1 MGAKEPEPAPEGTR
15 PMMISMREMETLGL
29 KTGSGLRETVE
40 FKVFTRQEVL
50 DQIAQVGFMCPFHEF
65 RADIAK
71 MPAGDDILIVA
82 DPNETYGE
90 NWLLCLTRRA
100 FESQMELIKRREQ
113 ERLDALAAQ
122 EKEASAAV
130 DANDMSKIV
139 YVDKPVMSRPWNSAT
154 VRETHED
161 VEALSVKPSR
171 PLITS
176 SATVMLISVRFCSI
190 NDSGFHCLLTPFA
203 LREGFVE
210 WRQHKDPNYEL
221 TRLEQDV
228 GLQGTPAL
236 IDGTTQT
243 SWFRSVNSALQ
254 YEPIVMEPAQR
265 RAEMDSDKIQ
275 AFLARVLPRVER
287 ALQQNETLDVFLDPF
302 AHLLEEEDASLGNK
316 NNENAMREL
325 RSFTD
330 LVYSKNKTLPSIDW
344 HPRRHGVVAVAAA
357 ANASFA
363 RRLDLLDTVDS
374 SFILIWNFVDLIH
387 PQIMLESPQD
397 VLTMRF
403 NPAAPHLVAAGLYN
417 GQVIVWDFSK
427 AEHLLSKMKTTKTS
441 SGSGGAGAGAAGGSS
456 ASSLSK
462 GGRGDDDSHKQVPP
476 VKPLYVSYIDVSH
489 RRPVAD
495 LQWLPAGVEVNSRG
509 HVVASTGADA
519 GAVNQF
525 VTIAADGQVSFWDL
539 RFKDPKYRG
548 ITRAKVD
555 KTGAAASSGTKD
567 GAAAPDVHFVPI
579 YSISLTKLDSPGE
592 LTLQTL
598 WLEKTRDE
606 TGTGGGEGAGGGV
619 PALTS
624 HFYCG
629 TEEGEFVYA
638 DWRPHAPAKGGANK
652 GDDGGR
658 GDEGVEYVQ
667 WLCRDHSRPILG
679 LCASPFFPSIFLTAS
694 ESHFHLWNV
703 AQHEGGA
710 ADAANPSVASNGPI
724 FVSPLT
730 PSAITCVAFSPSRPG
745 VIFLGK
751 ADGMLEVWD
760 FLDQSH
766 RSSLSIGVTACA
778 LTSIEFR
785 PQVIT
790 TNTSGNAANASAAS
804 GGGGAAAGRAKAADG
819 AASARGRNNPG
830 PGAPAGGGGNATGTT
845 NVKQQL
851 VAVGD
856 QIGNLHILEV
866 PRTLSRPTSGE
877 RAAMEAYFKRESERM
892 KAARAASKSSGS
904 ANDGGAPSLRQNR
917 SDEGTTPGTAAASN
931 LAALASKDA
940 EATRSGPVGA
950 DDDVFKQME
959 SDFCRDMG
967 LETARSA

>member
-1 MGAKEPEPAPEGTR
+1 MGAKEAEPAPEGTR

-65 RADIAK
+65 RAEIAK

-100 FESQMELIKRREQ
+100 FDSQMELIKRREQ
-113 ERLDALAAQ
+113 DRLDALAAQ
-122 EKEASAAV
+122 EKENTA
-130 DANDMSKIV
+130 DANDVSKIV
-139 YVDKPVMSRPWNSAT
+139 YEDKPMLSRPWTSVTA
-154 VRETHED
+154 RESHED
-161 VEALSVKPSR
+161 VEALSVVPSR
-171 PLITS
+171 PLIT
-176 SATVMLISVRFCSI
+176 MSVTKMSDELNADYKFSDRDADQC
-190 NDSGFHCLLTPFA
+190 
-203 LREGFVE
+203 FVE

-228 GLQGTPAL
+228 GLQGTPPL
-236 IDGTTQT
+236 VDSTTQT

-254 YEPIVMEPAQR
+254 YEPIVMEPTRR

-275 AFLARVLPRVER
+275 AFLARILPRVER

-325 RSFTD
+325 KSFTD
-330 LVYSKNKTLPSIDW
+330 LVYSKNKTLPAIDW
-344 HPRRHGVVAVAAA
+344 HPRRHGVIAVAAV

-417 GQVIVWDFSK
+417 GQVLVWDFSK
-427 AEHLLSKMKTTKTS
+427 AEHLLSKMKTTKNA
-441 SGSGGAGAGAAGGSS
+441 SGPAGPNA
-456 ASSLSK
+456 SK
-462 GGRGDDDSHKQVPP
+462 GDDTHKQVPP

-548 ITRAKVD
+548 MTRAKVD
-555 KTGAAASSGTKD
+555 KAGTAGAKD
-567 GAAAPDVHFVPI
+567 GTTPDVHFVPI
-579 YSISLTKLDSPGE
+579 YSISLAKLDSPGE

-598 WLEKTRDE
+598 WLEKTREE
-606 TGTGGGEGAGGGV
+606 TGVGSGEGGV
-619 PALTS
+619 LPLTS
-624 HFYCG
+624 KFYCG

-638 DWRPHAPAKGGANK
+638 DWRPHAPVKGGNK
-652 GDDGGR
+652 ADDGGR

-679 LCASPFFPSIFLTAS
+679 LCASPFFPNIFLTAS

-703 AQHEGGA
+703 SQQHEGAGDNTSA
-710 ADAANPSVASNGPI
+710 ASNGPI

-730 PSAITCVAFSPSRPG
+730 PSVITCVAFSPSRPG

-785 PQVIT
+785 PQLV
-790 TNTSGNAANASAAS
+790 TNPSGTSANATNSS
-804 GGGGAAAGRAKAADG
+804 GAGAGAGRVKPMDG
-819 AASARGRNNPG
+819 TGARGRNNPG
-830 PGAPAGGGGNATGTT
+830 QNAPNNTST
-845 NVKQQL
+845 NIKQQL

-892 KAARAASKSSGS
+892 KAARASKTGLSE
-904 ANDGGAPSLRQNR
+904 GGAPSLRQNR
-917 SDEGTTPGTAAASN
+917 GEDGVPPGIAAANNMS
-931 LAALASKDA
+931 SMPGK
-940 EATRSGPVGA
+940 EADSTRPAHTGA
-950 DDDVFKQME
+950 DDDIFKQME
-959 SDFCRDMG
+959 SEFCRDMG

>member
-1 MGAKEPEPAPEGTR
+1 M
-15 PMMISMREMETLGL
+15 
-29 KTGSGLRETVE
+29 
-40 FKVFTRQEVL
+40 
-50 DQIAQVGFMCPFHEF
+50 
-65 RADIAK
+65 
-71 MPAGDDILIVA
+71 
-82 DPNETYGE
+82 
-90 NWLLCLTRRA
+90 
-100 FESQMELIKRREQ
+100 
-113 ERLDALAAQ
+113 
-122 EKEASAAV
+122 
-130 DANDMSKIV
+130 
-139 YVDKPVMSRPWNSAT
+139 
-154 VRETHED
+154 
-161 VEALSVKPSR
+161 
-171 PLITS
+171 
-176 SATVMLISVRFCSI
+176 
-190 NDSGFHCLLTPFA
+190 
-203 LREGFVE
+203 
-210 WRQHKDPNYEL
+210 
-221 TRLEQDV
+221 EQDV
-228 GLQGTPAL
+228 GVQGTPAL
-236 IDGTTQT
+236 VDGTTQT

-254 YEPIVMEPAQR
+254 YEPIVMEPTQR
-265 RAEMDSDKIQ
+265 QAEMDSDKIQ
-275 AFLARVLPRVER
+275 AFLSRVLPRVEQ

-302 AHLLEEEDASLGNK
+302 AHLFEEEDASLGNK

-417 GQVIVWDFSK
+417 GQVLVWDFSK
-427 AEHLLSKMKTTKTS
+427 AEHLLSKMKTTKAS
-441 SGSGGAGAGAAGGSS
+441 SGSGGAAAAGPS
-456 ASSLSK
+456 ASSSSK
-462 GGRGDDDSHKQVPP
+462 SGRGDEDSHKQVPP

-539 RFKDPKYRG
+539 RFKDPRYRG
-548 ITRAKVD
+548 MTRAKVD
-555 KTGAAASSGTKD
+555 KTGTASAAKD
-567 GAAAPDVHFVPI
+567 GSAAPDVHFVPI
-579 YSISLTKLDSPGE
+579 YSISLSKLDSPGE

-598 WLEKTRDE
+598 WLEKTREENGSAGVD
-606 TGTGGGEGAGGGV
+606 GGSGGV

-638 DWRPHAPAKGGANK
+638 DWRPHAPAKGGNK
-652 GDDGGR
+652 GDDGR
-658 GDEGVEYVQ
+658 GGEEGVEYVQ
-667 WLCRDHSRPILG
+667 WLCRDHSRPVLG

-703 AQHEGGA
+703 AQHHDAGEAGA
-710 ADAANPSVASNGPI
+710 LSTASNGPI

-785 PQVIT
+785 PQLVST
-790 TNTSGNAANASAAS
+790 SNPSGNSASTAAAS
-804 GGGGAAAGRAKAADG
+804 GAGGSGTGAGRAKATDG
-819 AASARGRNNPG
+819 GAGARGRNNPG
-830 PGAPAGGGGNATGTT
+830 PGGAPVGGGGSAAGTT
-845 NVKQQL
+845 NIKQQL

-866 PRTLSRPTSGE
+866 PRTLSRPPSGE

-892 KAARAASKSSGS
+892 KAARAASKSGS
-904 ANDGGAPSLRQNR
+904 PGNDGGAPSLRQSR
-917 SDEGTTPGTAAASN
+917 GEDTGAAAASN
-931 LAALASKDA
+931 LTSLASK
-940 EATRSGPVGA
+940 ELESTRSGPVGP
-950 DDDVFKQME
+950 DDEIFKQME
-959 SDFCRDMG
+959 SDFCRDMAI
-967 LETARSA
+967 ETARSA

>member
-65 RADIAK
+65 RAEIAK
-71 MPAGDDILIVA
+71 MATGDDVLIVA

-100 FESQMELIKRREQ
+100 FDRQMEQIKRREQ
-113 ERLDALAAQ
+113 ERLEALEAQ
-122 EKEASAAV
+122 EKEANATA

-139 YVDKPVMSRPWNSAT
+139 YEDKPVLSCAWTSAT
-154 VRETHED
+154 ARETHED
-161 VEALSVKPSR
+161 VEALSVTPSR
-171 PLITS
+171 PLIT
-176 SATVMLISVRFCSI
+176 MSVTKMSDELNADYKFSDRDADQC
-190 NDSGFHCLLTPFA
+190 
-203 LREGFVE
+203 FVE

-228 GLQGTPAL
+228 GLQGTPPL
-236 IDGTTQT
+236 VDGTTQT

-254 YEPIVMEPAQR
+254 YEPIVMEPARR

-330 LVYSKNKTLPSIDW
+330 LVYSKNKTLTAIDW

-363 RRLDLLDTVDS
+363 RRLDLLDTVES

-397 VLTMRF
+397 VLAMRF
-403 NPAAPHLVAAGLYN
+403 NPTAPHLVAAGLYN
-417 GQVIVWDFSK
+417 GQVLVWDFSK
-427 AEHLLSKMKTTKTS
+427 AEHLLSKMKTAKPS
-441 SGSGGAGAGAAGGSS
+441 SGSGSGSGTAATAST
-456 ASSLSK
+456 ASSK
-462 GGRGDDDSHKQVPP
+462 GRDDDTHKQVPP

-548 ITRAKVD
+548 MTRAKVD
-555 KTGAAASSGTKD
+555 KAGTSKD
-567 GAAAPDVHFVPI
+567 GVVPDVHFVPI
-579 YSISLTKLDSPGE
+579 YSISLSKVDSPGE

-598 WLEKTRDE
+598 WLEKTRDDA
-606 TGTGGGEGAGGGV
+606 GTGGEGGA
-619 PALTS
+619 PTLTS
-624 HFYCG
+624 KFYCG

-638 DWRPHAPAKGGANK
+638 DWRPHAPAKGGNK
-652 GDDGGR
+652 GEDGAR
-658 GDEGVEYVQ
+658 GDEGAEYVQ
-667 WLCRDHSRPILG
+667 WLCRDHSRPVLG
-679 LCASPFFPSIFLTAS
+679 LCASPSFPNIFLTAS

-703 AQHEGGA
+703 SQQYDGGA
-710 ADAANPSVASNGPI
+710 VENVPVAATNGPI

-730 PSAITCVAFSPSRPG
+730 PSVVTCVAFSPSRPG

-785 PQVIT
+785 PQLVT
-790 TNTSGNAANASAAS
+790 ANNPNSNAANASAA
-804 GGGGAAAGRAKAADG
+804 GTGGAGAGRAKATDVAG
-819 AASARGRNNPG
+819 ARGRNNAG
-830 PGAPAGGGGNATGTT
+830 PGPAGGNAPGT

-892 KAARAASKSSGS
+892 KSARASKTSSSG
-904 ANDGGAPSLRQNR
+904 NDGGAPNLRQNR
-917 SDEGTTPGTAAASN
+917 GEEGAPGTAAATN
-931 LAALASKDA
+931 VTPAAGK
-940 EATRSGPVGA
+940 EADSTRSGPAGA

-959 SDFCRDMG
+959 SEFCRDMG

>member
-1 MGAKEPEPAPEGTR
+1 
-15 PMMISMREMETLGL
+15 MMISMREMETLGL

-65 RADIAK
+65 RAEIAK
-71 MPAGDDILIVA
+71 MATGDDVLIVA
-82 DPNETYGE
+82 DPTETYGE

-100 FESQMELIKRREQ
+100 YDTQMELIKRREQ
-113 ERLDALAAQ
+113 DRLEALEAQ
-122 EKEASAAV
+122 EKEANATA

-139 YVDKPVMSRPWNSAT
+139 YEDKPVLSRPWTSVTA
-154 VRETHED
+154 RETHED
-161 VEALSVKPSR
+161 VEALSVTPSR
-171 PLITS
+171 PLIT
-176 SATVMLISVRFCSI
+176 MSVTKMSDELNADYKFSDRDADQCFI
-190 NDSGFHCLLTPFA
+190 
-203 LREGFVE
+203 E

-228 GLQGTPAL
+228 GLQGTPPL
-236 IDGTTQT
+236 VDGTTQT

-254 YEPIVMEPAQR
+254 YEPIVMEPARR

-287 ALQQNETLDVFLDPF
+287 ALQQNETLDVFMDPF

-330 LVYSKNKTLPSIDW
+330 LVYSKNKTLTAIDW
-344 HPRRHGVVAVAAA
+344 HPRRHGIVAVAAA

-363 RRLDLLDTVDS
+363 RRLDLLDTVES

-387 PQIMLESPQD
+387 PQLMLESPQD
-397 VLTMRF
+397 VMAMRF
-403 NPAAPHLVAAGLYN
+403 NPTAPHLVAAGLYN
-417 GQVIVWDFSK
+417 GQVLVWDFSK
-427 AEHLLSKMKTTKTS
+427 AEHLLSKMKTAKPSAAT
-441 SGSGGAGAGAAGGSS
+441 GSTAS
-456 ASSLSK
+456 AK
-462 GGRGDDDSHKQVPP
+462 GRDEDTYKQVPP

-548 ITRAKVD
+548 MTRAKVD
-555 KTGAAASSGTKD
+555 KAGTSKD
-567 GAAAPDVHFVPI
+567 GVVPDVHFVPI
-579 YSISLTKLDSPGE
+579 YSISLSKVDSPGE

-606 TGTGGGEGAGGGV
+606 TGGEG
-619 PALTS
+619 PSLTS
-624 HFYCG
+624 KFYCG

-638 DWRPHAPAKGGANK
+638 DWRPHAPVKGGNK
-652 GDDGGR
+652 GEDGGR
-658 GDEGVEYVQ
+658 GDEGAEYVQ

-679 LCASPFFPSIFLTAS
+679 LCASPFFPNIFLTAS

-703 AQHEGGA
+703 SQQYEGGA
-710 ADAANPSVASNGPI
+710 VENAPAAASNGPI

-730 PSAITCVAFSPSRPG
+730 PSVVTCVAFSPSRPG

-785 PQVIT
+785 PQLVT
-790 TNTSGNAANASAAS
+790 TNNPNSNVNAAAS
-804 GGGGAAAGRAKAADG
+804 GTVGAGAGRAKATDV
-819 AASARGRNNPG
+819 RGRNNAG
-830 PGAPAGGGGNATGTT
+830 PTGGNAPSTT
-845 NVKQQL
+845 VKQQL

-866 PRTLSRPTSGE
+866 PRTLSRPPSGE
-877 RAAMEAYFKRESERM
+877 RAVVEAFFKRESERM
-892 KAARAASKSSGS
+892 KAARASNSG
-904 ANDGGAPSLRQNR
+904 NDGGAPSLRSR
-917 SDEGTTPGTAAASN
+917 GEEGATGTAAAMN
-931 LAALASKDA
+931 VTPAAGKETEPARA
-940 EATRSGPVGA
+940 VGA

-967 LETARSA
+967 LENARSA

>member
-1 MGAKEPEPAPEGTR
+1 MGAKEAEPAPEGTR
-15 PMMISMREMETLGL
+15 PMMISMREMETLEL

-40 FKVFTRQEVL
+40 FKVFTRKEVL

-65 RADIAK
+65 RAEIAK

-100 FESQMELIKRREQ
+100 FDSQMELIKRREQ

-122 EKEASAAV
+122 EKEANATA

-139 YVDKPVMSRPWNSAT
+139 FEDKPMLSRPWTSVTA
-154 VRETHED
+154 RETHDD
-161 VEALSVKPSR
+161 VEALSVVPSR
-171 PLITS
+171 PLIT
-176 SATVMLISVRFCSI
+176 MSVTKMSDELNADYKFSDRDADQC
-190 NDSGFHCLLTPFA
+190 
-203 LREGFVE
+203 FVE

-228 GLQGTPAL
+228 GLQGTPPL
-236 IDGTTQT
+236 VDGTTQT

-265 RAEMDSDKIQ
+265 QAEMDSDKIQ

-330 LVYSKNKTLPSIDW
+330 LVYSKNKTLPAVDW

-417 GQVIVWDFSK
+417 GQVLVWDFSK
-427 AEHLLSKMKTTKTS
+427 AEHLLSKMKTTKTP
-441 SGSGGAGAGAAGGSS
+441 SGPTAGSS
-456 ASSLSK
+456 ASSSSK
-462 GGRGDDDSHKQVPP
+462 GGDDTNKQVPP
-476 VKPLYVSYIDVSH
+476 LKPLYVSYIDVSH

-519 GAVNQF
+519 AAVNQF

-539 RFKDPKYRG
+539 RFKDPRYRG
-548 ITRAKVD
+548 MTRAKVD
-555 KTGAAASSGTKD
+555 KAGTAGAKD
-567 GAAAPDVHFVPI
+567 GTTPDVHFVPI
-579 YSISLTKLDSPGE
+579 YSISLAKLDSPGE

-598 WLEKTRDE
+598 WLEKTREE
-606 TGTGGGEGAGGGV
+606 TGTGGGDGGV
-619 PALTS
+619 LPLTS
-624 HFYCG
+624 KFYCG

-638 DWRPHAPAKGGANK
+638 DWRPHAPAKGGNK
-652 GDDGGR
+652 ADDGGR
-658 GDEGVEYVQ
+658 GGDEGVEYVQ

-703 AQHEGGA
+703 TQQHEGGA
-710 ADAANPSVASNGPI
+710 GDNPSAASNGPI

-730 PSAITCVAFSPSRPG
+730 PSVITCVAFSPSRPG

-785 PQVIT
+785 PQLV
-790 TNTSGNAANASAAS
+790 TNPSGNSANASASS
-804 GGGGAAAGRAKAADG
+804 GTGAGGAGAGRIKAMDAAG
-819 AASARGRNNPG
+819 ARGRNNPG
-830 PGAPAGGGGNATGTT
+830 QSAPSNATT
-845 NVKQQL
+845 NIKQQL

-892 KAARAASKSSGS
+892 KAARASKASHL
-904 ANDGGAPSLRQNR
+904 DGGAPSLRQNR
-917 SDEGTTPGTAAASN
+917 GEDGAPPGTAAANN
-931 LAALASKDA
+931 LTSLPGK
-940 EATRSGPVGA
+940 EADLTRSTPVGA
-950 DDDVFKQME
+950 DDDAFKQME

>member
-1 MGAKEPEPAPEGTR
+1 MAKEAEPAPEGTR

-71 MPAGDDILIVA
+71 MSAGDDILIVA

-122 EKEASAAV
+122 EKETNAAA

-139 YVDKPVMSRPWNSAT
+139 YEDKPITMSVTKMSDELNADYKFSDRDA
-154 VRETHED
+154 D
-161 VEALSVKPSR
+161 Q
-171 PLITS
+171 
-176 SATVMLISVRFCSI
+176 C
-190 NDSGFHCLLTPFA
+190 
-203 LREGFVE
+203 FVE

-236 IDGTTQT
+236 VDGTTQT

-275 AFLARVLPRVER
+275 AFLERVLPRVER

-330 LVYSKNKTLPSIDW
+330 LVYSKNKTLSAIDW

-403 NPAAPHLVAAGLYN
+403 NPATPHLVAAGLYN

-427 AEHLLSKMKTTKTS
+427 VEHLLSKMKTTKTS
-441 SGSGGAGAGAAGGSS
+441 SGSGGAGSGAAGGSS
-456 ASSLSK
+456 ATSSK
-462 GGRGDDDSHKQVPP
+462 GGDDSHKQVPP
-476 VKPLYVSYIDVSH
+476 VKPIYVSYIDVSH

-548 ITRAKVD
+548 MTRAKVD
-555 KTGAAASSGTKD
+555 KAGGAANSTKD
-567 GAAAPDVHFVPI
+567 GTAAPDVHFVPI

-606 TGTGGGEGAGGGV
+606 SGGGEGGSGGV

-638 DWRPHAPAKGGANK
+638 DWRPHAPAKGAGNK
-652 GDDGGR
+652 GEDGGR
-658 GDEGVEYVQ
+658 GGEEGVEYVQ

-679 LCASPFFPSIFLTAS
+679 LCASPFFSSIFLTAS

-703 AQHEGGA
+703 AQQHEGGA
-710 ADAANPSVASNGPI
+710 AADAINPAAASKGPI

-730 PSAITCVAFSPSRPG
+730 ASTITCVAFSPTRPG

-785 PQVIT
+785 SPVVTI
-790 TNTSGNAANASAAS
+790 NASGNAANASAAS
-804 GGGGAAAGRAKAADG
+804 GAGGGAAAGRAKPADG
-819 AASARGRNNPG
+819 AVGARGRNNPG
-830 PGAPAGGGGNATGTT
+830 PGAPAGANTAGSTH
-845 NVKQQL
+845 VKQQL

-866 PRTLSRPTSGE
+866 PRTLSRPMSGE

-892 KAARAASKSSGS
+892 KAARAASKSGGPG
-904 ANDGGAPSLRQNR
+904 NDGGAPSLRQNR
-917 SDEGTTPGTAAASN
+917 GEEGGAPGTAAAN
-931 LAALASKDA
+931 NIAALTTKEVD
-940 EATRSGPVGA
+940 ATRSGPVGP
-950 DDDVFKQME
+950 DDEVFKQME

-967 LETARSA
+967 IETARSA

>member
-1 MGAKEPEPAPEGTR
+1 
-15 PMMISMREMETLGL
+15 MMISMREMETLGL

-71 MPAGDDILIVA
+71 MSAGDDILIVA

-122 EKEASAAV
+122 EKETNAAA

-139 YVDKPVMSRPWNSAT
+139 YEDKPVLSRPWTSAT
-154 VRETHED
+154 ARETHDD
-161 VEALSVKPSR
+161 VEALSIKPSR
-171 PLITS
+171 PLIT
-176 SATVMLISVRFCSI
+176 MSVTKMSDELNADYKFSDRDADQC
-190 NDSGFHCLLTPFA
+190 
-203 LREGFVE
+203 FVE

-236 IDGTTQT
+236 VDGTTQT

-275 AFLARVLPRVER
+275 AFLERVLPRVER

-330 LVYSKNKTLPSIDW
+330 LVYSKNKTLSAIDW

-403 NPAAPHLVAAGLYN
+403 NPATPHLVAAGLYN

-427 AEHLLSKMKTTKTS
+427 VEHLLSKMKTTKTS
-441 SGSGGAGAGAAGGSS
+441 SGSGGAGSGAAGGSS
-456 ASSLSK
+456 ATSSK
-462 GGRGDDDSHKQVPP
+462 GGDDSHKQVPP
-476 VKPLYVSYIDVSH
+476 VKPIYVSYIDVSH

-548 ITRAKVD
+548 MTRAKVD
-555 KTGAAASSGTKD
+555 KAGGAANSTKD
-567 GAAAPDVHFVPI
+567 GTAAPDVHFVPI

-606 TGTGGGEGAGGGV
+606 SGGGEGGSGGV

-638 DWRPHAPAKGGANK
+638 DWRPHAPAKGAGNK
-652 GDDGGR
+652 GEDGGR
-658 GDEGVEYVQ
+658 GGEEGVEYVQ

-679 LCASPFFPSIFLTAS
+679 LCASPFFSSIFLTAS

-703 AQHEGGA
+703 AQQHEGGA
-710 ADAANPSVASNGPI
+710 AADAINPAAASKGPI

-730 PSAITCVAFSPSRPG
+730 ASTITCVAFSPTRPG

-785 PQVIT
+785 SPVVTI
-790 TNTSGNAANASAAS
+790 NASGNAANASAAS
-804 GGGGAAAGRAKAADG
+804 GAGGGAAAGRAKPADG
-819 AASARGRNNPG
+819 AVGARGRNNPG
-830 PGAPAGGGGNATGTT
+830 PGAPAGANTAGSTH
-845 NVKQQL
+845 VKQQL

-866 PRTLSRPTSGE
+866 PRTLSRPMSGE
-877 RAAMEAYFKRESERM
+877 RAAMEAYFKRE
-892 KAARAASKSSGS
+892 K
-904 ANDGGAPSLRQNR
+904 PW
-917 SDEGTTPGTAAASN
+917 
-931 LAALASKDA
+931 
-940 EATRSGPVGA
+940 
-950 DDDVFKQME
+950 
-959 SDFCRDMG
+959 
-967 LETARSA
+967 

>member
-1 MGAKEPEPAPEGTR
+1 
-15 PMMISMREMETLGL
+15 
-29 KTGSGLRETVE
+29 
-40 FKVFTRQEVL
+40 
-50 DQIAQVGFMCPFHEF
+50 
-65 RADIAK
+65 
-71 MPAGDDILIVA
+71 
-82 DPNETYGE
+82 
-90 NWLLCLTRRA
+90 
-100 FESQMELIKRREQ
+100 
-113 ERLDALAAQ
+113 
-122 EKEASAAV
+122 
-130 DANDMSKIV
+130 
-139 YVDKPVMSRPWNSAT
+139 
-154 VRETHED
+154 
-161 VEALSVKPSR
+161 
-171 PLITS
+171 
-176 SATVMLISVRFCSI
+176 
-190 NDSGFHCLLTPFA
+190 
-203 LREGFVE
+203 
-210 WRQHKDPNYEL
+210 
-221 TRLEQDV
+221 
-228 GLQGTPAL
+228 
-236 IDGTTQT
+236 
-243 SWFRSVNSALQ
+243 
-254 YEPIVMEPAQR
+254 
-265 RAEMDSDKIQ
+265 MDSDKLQ
-275 AFLARVLPRVER
+275 AFLERVLPRVER

-330 LVYSKNKTLPSIDW
+330 LVYSKNKTLPAIDW

-387 PQIMLESPQD
+387 PQVMLESPQD

-441 SGSGGAGAGAAGGSS
+441 AGSGGAGNGAAAGST
-456 ASSLSK
+456 ASTSGK

-548 ITRAKVD
+548 MTRAKAD
-555 KTGAAASSGTKD
+555 KAGGPANSTKD

-579 YSISLTKLDSPGE
+579 YSISLTKLDSPSE

-606 TGTGGGEGAGGGV
+606 SGGGEGGTGGV

-638 DWRPHAPAKGGANK
+638 DWRPHAPAKGAGNK
-652 GDDGGR
+652 GEDGGR
-658 GDEGVEYVQ
+658 GAGDEGVEYVQ

-710 ADAANPSVASNGPI
+710 TVDATNQVTASNGPI

-730 PSAITCVAFSPSRPG
+730 PSAITCAAFSPTRPG

-785 PQVIT
+785 SPIVT
-790 TNTSGNAANASAAS
+790 TNASGSAANASAAS
-804 GGGGAAAGRAKAADG
+804 GAGGGGAAGRAKPTDG
-819 AASARGRNNPG
+819 GVGARGRNNPG
-830 PGAPAGGGGNATGTT
+830 SGVPAGSNTTGST

-866 PRTLSRPTSGE
+866 PRTLSRPMSGE
-877 RAAMEAYFKRESERM
+877 RASMESYFKRESERM
-892 KAARAASKSSGS
+892 KAARAASKLSSSG
-904 ANDGGAPSLRQNR
+904 NDGGAPSLRQNR
-917 SDEGTTPGTAAASN
+917 GEEGGAPGTAAASN
-931 LAALASKDA
+931 IGALAITK
-940 EATRSGPVGA
+940 EADTTRPGPVGP
-950 DDDVFKQME
+950 DDEVFKQME
-959 SDFCRDMG
+959 CDFCRDMG
-967 LETARSA
+967 IETARSA

>member
-1 MGAKEPEPAPEGTR
+1 MGAKEAEPAPEGTR

-65 RADIAK
+65 RAEIAK

-100 FESQMELIKRREQ
+100 FDSQMELIKRREQ
-113 ERLDALAAQ
+113 DRLDALAAQ
-122 EKEASAAV
+122 EKENTA
-130 DANDMSKIV
+130 DANDVSKIV
-139 YVDKPVMSRPWNSAT
+139 YEDKPMLSRPWTSVTA
-154 VRETHED
+154 RESHED
-161 VEALSVKPSR
+161 VEALSVVPSR
-171 PLITS
+171 PLIT
-176 SATVMLISVRFCSI
+176 MSVTKMSDELNADYKFSDRDADQC
-190 NDSGFHCLLTPFA
+190 
-203 LREGFVE
+203 FVE

-228 GLQGTPAL
+228 GLQGTPPL
-236 IDGTTQT
+236 VDSTTQT

-254 YEPIVMEPAQR
+254 YEPIVMEPTRR

-275 AFLARVLPRVER
+275 AFLARILPRVER

-325 RSFTD
+325 KSFTD
-330 LVYSKNKTLPSIDW
+330 LVYSKNKTLPAIDW
-344 HPRRHGVVAVAAA
+344 HPRRHGVIAVAAV

-417 GQVIVWDFSK
+417 GQVLVWDFSK
-427 AEHLLSKMKTTKTS
+427 AEHLLSRMKTTKNA
-441 SGSGGAGAGAAGGSS
+441 SGPAGPNA
-456 ASSLSK
+456 SK
-462 GGRGDDDSHKQVPP
+462 GDDTHKQVPP

-548 ITRAKVD
+548 MTRAKVD
-555 KTGAAASSGTKD
+555 KAGTAGAKD
-567 GAAAPDVHFVPI
+567 GTTPDVHFVPI
-579 YSISLTKLDSPGE
+579 YSISLAKLDSPGE

-598 WLEKTRDE
+598 WLEKTREE
-606 TGTGGGEGAGGGV
+606 TGVGSGEGGV
-619 PALTS
+619 LPLTS
-624 HFYCG
+624 KFYCG

-638 DWRPHAPAKGGANK
+638 DWRPHAPVKGGNK
-652 GDDGGR
+652 ADDGGR

-679 LCASPFFPSIFLTAS
+679 LCASPFFPNIFLTAS

-703 AQHEGGA
+703 SQQHEGAG
-710 ADAANPSVASNGPI
+710 DNTSNGPI

-730 PSAITCVAFSPSRPG
+730 PSVITCVAFSPSRPG

-785 PQVIT
+785 PQLV
-790 TNTSGNAANASAAS
+790 TNPSGTSANATNSS
-804 GGGGAAAGRAKAADG
+804 GAGAGAGRVKPMDG
-819 AASARGRNNPG
+819 TGARGRNNPG
-830 PGAPAGGGGNATGTT
+830 QNAPNNTST
-845 NVKQQL
+845 NIKQQL

-892 KAARAASKSSGS
+892 KAARASKTGLSE
-904 ANDGGAPSLRQNR
+904 GGAPSLRQNR
-917 SDEGTTPGTAAASN
+917 GEDGVPPGIAAANNMS
-931 LAALASKDA
+931 SMPGK
-940 EATRSGPVGA
+940 EADSTRPAHTGA
-950 DDDVFKQME
+950 DDDIFKQME
-959 SDFCRDMG
+959 SEFCRDMG

>member
-1 MGAKEPEPAPEGTR
+1 MVAKEAEPAPEGTR

-65 RADIAK
+65 RAEISK

-82 DPNETYGE
+82 DPSETYGE

-113 ERLDALAAQ
+113 DRLDALAAQ
-122 EKEASAAV
+122 EKEASAAA

-139 YVDKPVMSRPWNSAT
+139 YEDKPVLSRPWTSAT
-154 VRETHED
+154 ARESHDD
-161 VEALSVKPSR
+161 VEALSIKPSR
-171 PLITS
+171 PLIT
-176 SATVMLISVRFCSI
+176 MSVTKMSDELNADYKFSDRDADQC
-190 NDSGFHCLLTPFA
+190 
-203 LREGFVE
+203 FVE

-236 IDGTTQT
+236 VDGTTQT

-254 YEPIVMEPAQR
+254 YEPIVMEPTQR

-275 AFLARVLPRVER
+275 AFLDRVLPRVER

-330 LVYSKNKTLPSIDW
+330 LVYSKNKTLPAIDW

-427 AEHLLSKMKTTKTS
+427 AEHLLSKMKTTKAS
-441 SGSGGAGAGAAGGSS
+441 SGAGSGAAGGSS
-456 ASSLSK
+456 ASTSSK

-495 LQWLPAGVEVNSRG
+495 LQWLPTGVEVNSRG

-548 ITRAKVD
+548 MTRAKVD
-555 KTGAAASSGTKD
+555 KTGTAAAKD
-567 GAAAPDVHFVPI
+567 GTAAPDVHFVPI

-592 LTLQTL
+592 LALQSL

-606 TGTGGGEGAGGGV
+606 SGGGDGGSGGV

-638 DWRPHAPAKGGANK
+638 DWRPHAPAKGTGNK
-652 GDDGGR
+652 GEDGGR

-667 WLCRDHSRPILG
+667 WLCRDHSRPVLG
-679 LCASPFFPSIFLTAS
+679 LCASPFFSSIFLTAS

-703 AQHEGGA
+703 SQQHEGGA
-710 ADAANPSVASNGPI
+710 AVDANNPVTASNGPI

-730 PSAITCVAFSPSRPG
+730 PSAITCVAFSPTRPG

-766 RSSLSIGVTACA
+766 RSSLTIGVTACA

-785 PQVIT
+785 SPVVT
-790 TNTSGNAANASAAS
+790 TNASGNAANTSAAS
-804 GGGGAAAGRAKAADG
+804 GAGGGAAGRAKPADG
-819 AASARGRNNPG
+819 AVGGRGRNNAG
-830 PGAPAGGGGNATGTT
+830 PGAPAGANTTGSTSI
-845 NVKQQL
+845 KQQL

-866 PRTLSRPTSGE
+866 PRTLSRPMSGE
-877 RAAMEAYFKRESERM
+877 RVAVEAYFKRESERM

-904 ANDGGAPSLRQNR
+904 GNDGGAPSLRQNR
-917 SDEGTTPGTAAASN
+917 GEDGGAPGTAAAN
-931 LAALASKDA
+931 NIAALTTKET
-940 EATRSGPVGA
+940 EATRSAPAGP

-959 SDFCRDMG
+959 SDFCRDMAI
-967 LETARSA
+967 ETARSA

>member
-1 MGAKEPEPAPEGTR
+1 MGAKEAEPAPEGTR

-65 RADIAK
+65 RAEIAK

-100 FESQMELIKRREQ
+100 FDSQMELIKRREQ
-113 ERLDALAAQ
+113 DRLDALAAQ
-122 EKEASAAV
+122 EKENTA
-130 DANDMSKIV
+130 DANDVSKIV
-139 YVDKPVMSRPWNSAT
+139 YEDKPMLSRPWTSVTA
-154 VRETHED
+154 RESHED
-161 VEALSVKPSR
+161 VEALSVVPSR
-171 PLITS
+171 PLIT
-176 SATVMLISVRFCSI
+176 MSVTKMSDELNADYKFSDRDADQC
-190 NDSGFHCLLTPFA
+190 
-203 LREGFVE
+203 FVE

-228 GLQGTPAL
+228 GLQGTPPL
-236 IDGTTQT
+236 VDSTTQT

-254 YEPIVMEPAQR
+254 YEPIVMEPTRR

-275 AFLARVLPRVER
+275 AFLARILPRVER

-325 RSFTD
+325 KSFTD
-330 LVYSKNKTLPSIDW
+330 LVYSKNKTLPAIDW
-344 HPRRHGVVAVAAA
+344 HPRRHGVIAVAAV

-417 GQVIVWDFSK
+417 GQVLVWDFSK
-427 AEHLLSKMKTTKTS
+427 AEHLLSKMKTTKNA
-441 SGSGGAGAGAAGGSS
+441 SGPAGPNA
-456 ASSLSK
+456 SK
-462 GGRGDDDSHKQVPP
+462 GDDTHKQVPP

-548 ITRAKVD
+548 MTRAKVD
-555 KTGAAASSGTKD
+555 KAGTAGAKD
-567 GAAAPDVHFVPI
+567 GTTPDVHFVPI
-579 YSISLTKLDSPGE
+579 YSISLAKLDSPGE

-598 WLEKTRDE
+598 WLEKTREE
-606 TGTGGGEGAGGGV
+606 TGVGSGEGGV
-619 PALTS
+619 LPLTS
-624 HFYCG
+624 KFYCG

-638 DWRPHAPAKGGANK
+638 DWRPHAPVKGGNK
-652 GDDGGR
+652 ADDGGR

-679 LCASPFFPSIFLTAS
+679 LCASPFFPNIFLTAS

-703 AQHEGGA
+703 SQQHEGAGDNTSA
-710 ADAANPSVASNGPI
+710 ASNGPI

-730 PSAITCVAFSPSRPG
+730 PSVITCVAFSPSRPG

-785 PQVIT
+785 PQLV
-790 TNTSGNAANASAAS
+790 TNPSGTSANATNSS
-804 GGGGAAAGRAKAADG
+804 GAGAGAGRVKPTDG
-819 AASARGRNNPG
+819 TGARGRNNPG
-830 PGAPAGGGGNATGTT
+830 QNAPNNTST
-845 NVKQQL
+845 NIKQQL

-892 KAARAASKSSGS
+892 KAARASKTGLSE
-904 ANDGGAPSLRQNR
+904 GGAPSLRQNR
-917 SDEGTTPGTAAASN
+917 GEDGVPPGIAAANNMS
-931 LAALASKDA
+931 SMPGK
-940 EATRSGPVGA
+940 EADSTRPAHTGA
-950 DDDVFKQME
+950 DDDIFKQME
-959 SDFCRDMG
+959 SEFCRDMG

>member
-15 PMMISMREMETLGL
+15 PMLISMREMETLGL

-40 FKVFTRQEVL
+40 FKVLTRQEVL
-50 DQIAQVGFMCPFHEF
+50 DQIAQVGFMSPFHEF
-65 RADIAK
+65 RAEIAK
-71 MPAGDDILIVA
+71 VAAGDDILIVA

-100 FESQMELIKRREQ
+100 FDAQMELIKRREQ
-113 ERLDALAAQ
+113 DRLDALAAQ
-122 EKEASAAV
+122 EKEADAAA

-139 YVDKPVMSRPWNSAT
+139 YEDKPMLSRPWTSAT
-154 VRETHED
+154 ARESHDD
-161 VEALSVKPSR
+161 VEALSVKLSR
-171 PLITS
+171 PLVTRIT
-176 SATVMLISVRFCSI
+176 MSVTKMSDELNADYKFSDRDADQC
-190 NDSGFHCLLTPFA
+190 
-203 LREGFVE
+203 FVE

-221 TRLEQDV
+221 TRMEQDV
-228 GLQGTPAL
+228 GLQGTPPL
-236 IDGTTQT
+236 VDGTTQT

-254 YEPIVMEPAQR
+254 YEPIVMEPAER
-265 RAEMDSDKIQ
+265 RTEMDSDKVQ

-330 LVYSKNKTLPSIDW
+330 LVYSKNKTLPAIDW
-344 HPRRHGVVAVAAA
+344 HPRRHGVIAVAAA

-397 VLTMRF
+397 VLSMRF

-417 GQVIVWDFSK
+417 GQVLVWDFSK
-427 AEHLLSKMKTTKTS
+427 AEHLLSKMKTTKTT
-441 SGSGGAGAGAAGGSS
+441 SGSGGAGAGTAAGSS
-456 ASSLSK
+456 AAASSSSK
-462 GGRGDDDSHKQVPP
+462 GGRGEDDAHKQVPP

-548 ITRAKVD
+548 MTRAKVD
-555 KTGAAASSGTKD
+555 KTGTAAASSKD

-579 YSISLTKLDSPGE
+579 YSISLAKIDSPGE
-592 LTLQTL
+592 LSLQTL
-598 WLEKTRDE
+598 WLEKTRE
-606 TGTGGGEGAGGGV
+606 ESGAGGGEGGSGGV
-619 PALTS
+619 LPLTS
-624 HFYCG
+624 KFYCG

-638 DWRPHAPAKGGANK
+638 DWRPHAPAKGGGNK
-652 GDDGGR
+652 GDDGGAR
-658 GDEGVEYVQ
+658 GGDEGVEYVQ

-703 AQHEGGA
+703 SQQFEAG
-710 ADAANPSVASNGPI
+710 DNANPSAASNGPI

-745 VIFLGK
+745 VVFLGK

-785 PQVIT
+785 PQLVT
-790 TNTSGNAANASAAS
+790 SNNPSGNNAASASAAS
-804 GGGGAAAGRAKAADG
+804 GAAAGGGGAGAGRAKVADAG
-819 AASARGRNNPG
+819 AGARSRVG
-830 PGAPAGGGGNATGTT
+830 PGAPAGGGGIGTGPT
-845 NVKQQL
+845 NIKQQL

-892 KAARAASKSSGS
+892 KAARAASKTSSSGIE
-904 ANDGGAPSLRQNR
+904 GGAPSLRQGRGEDGVVPAN
-917 SDEGTTPGTAAASN
+917 N
-931 LAALASKDA
+931 LSSLGSK
-940 EATRSGPVGA
+940 EADSTRAGPVGA
-950 DDDVFKQME
+950 DDEGFKQME
-959 SDFCRDMG
+959 TDFCRDMG

>member
-1 MGAKEPEPAPEGTR
+1 MGAKEAEPAPEGTR

-65 RADIAK
+65 RAEIAK

-100 FESQMELIKRREQ
+100 FDSQMELIKRREQ
-113 ERLDALAAQ
+113 DRLDALAAP
-122 EKEASAAV
+122 EKENAA
-130 DANDMSKIV
+130 DANDVSKIV
-139 YVDKPVMSRPWNSAT
+139 YEDKPMLSRPWTSVTA
-154 VRETHED
+154 RESHED
-161 VEALSVKPSR
+161 VEALSVVPSR
-171 PLITS
+171 PLIT
-176 SATVMLISVRFCSI
+176 MSVTKMSDELNADYKFSDRDADQC
-190 NDSGFHCLLTPFA
+190 
-203 LREGFVE
+203 FVE

-228 GLQGTPAL
+228 GLQGTPPL
-236 IDGTTQT
+236 VDSTTQT

-254 YEPIVMEPAQR
+254 YEPIVMEPTRR

-275 AFLARVLPRVER
+275 AFLARILPRVER

-325 RSFTD
+325 KSFTD
-330 LVYSKNKTLPSIDW
+330 LVYSKNKTLPAIDW
-344 HPRRHGVVAVAAA
+344 HPRRHGVIAVAAV

-417 GQVIVWDFSK
+417 GQVLVWDFSK
-427 AEHLLSKMKTTKTS
+427 AEHLLSRMKTTKNA
-441 SGSGGAGAGAAGGSS
+441 SGPAGPNA
-456 ASSLSK
+456 SK
-462 GGRGDDDSHKQVPP
+462 GDDTHKQVPP

-548 ITRAKVD
+548 MTRAKVD
-555 KTGAAASSGTKD
+555 KAGTAGAKD
-567 GAAAPDVHFVPI
+567 GTTPDVHFVPI
-579 YSISLTKLDSPGE
+579 YSISLAKLDSPGE

-598 WLEKTRDE
+598 WLEKTREE
-606 TGTGGGEGAGGGV
+606 TGVGSGEGGV
-619 PALTS
+619 LPLTS
-624 HFYCG
+624 KFYCG

-638 DWRPHAPAKGGANK
+638 DWRPHAPVKGGNK
-652 GDDGGR
+652 ADDGGR

-679 LCASPFFPSIFLTAS
+679 LCASPFFPNIFLTAS

-703 AQHEGGA
+703 SQQHEGAGDNTSA
-710 ADAANPSVASNGPI
+710 ASNGPI

-730 PSAITCVAFSPSRPG
+730 PSVITCVAFSPSRPG

-785 PQVIT
+785 PQLV
-790 TNTSGNAANASAAS
+790 TNPSGTSANATNSS
-804 GGGGAAAGRAKAADG
+804 GAGAGAGRVKPTDG
-819 AASARGRNNPG
+819 TGARGRNNPG
-830 PGAPAGGGGNATGTT
+830 QNAPNNTST
-845 NVKQQL
+845 NIKQQL

-892 KAARAASKSSGS
+892 KAARASKTGLSE
-904 ANDGGAPSLRQNR
+904 GGAPSLRQNR
-917 SDEGTTPGTAAASN
+917 GEDGVPPGIAAANNMS
-931 LAALASKDA
+931 SMPGK
-940 EATRSGPVGA
+940 EADSTRPAHTGA
-950 DDDVFKQME
+950 DDDIFKQME
-959 SDFCRDMG
+959 SEFCRDMG

>member
-1 MGAKEPEPAPEGTR
+1 MGAKEAEPAPEGTR

-65 RADIAK
+65 RAEIAK

-100 FESQMELIKRREQ
+100 FDSQMELIKRREQ
-113 ERLDALAAQ
+113 DRLDALAAQ
-122 EKEASAAV
+122 EKENTA
-130 DANDMSKIV
+130 DANDVSKIV
-139 YVDKPVMSRPWNSAT
+139 YEDKPMLSRPWTSVTA
-154 VRETHED
+154 RESHED
-161 VEALSVKPSR
+161 VEALSVVPSR
-171 PLITS
+171 PLIT
-176 SATVMLISVRFCSI
+176 MSVTKMSDELNADYKFSDRDADQC
-190 NDSGFHCLLTPFA
+190 
-203 LREGFVE
+203 FVE

-228 GLQGTPAL
+228 GLQGTPPL
-236 IDGTTQT
+236 VDSTTQT

-254 YEPIVMEPAQR
+254 YEPIVMEPTRR

-275 AFLARVLPRVER
+275 AFLARILPRVER

-325 RSFTD
+325 KSFTD
-330 LVYSKNKTLPSIDW
+330 LVYSKNKTLPAIDW
-344 HPRRHGVVAVAAA
+344 HPRRHGVIAVAAV

-417 GQVIVWDFSK
+417 GQVLVWDFSK
-427 AEHLLSKMKTTKTS
+427 AEHLLSKMKTTKNA
-441 SGSGGAGAGAAGGSS
+441 SGPAGPNA
-456 ASSLSK
+456 SK
-462 GGRGDDDSHKQVPP
+462 GDDTHKQVPP

-548 ITRAKVD
+548 MTRAKVD
-555 KTGAAASSGTKD
+555 KAGTAGAKD
-567 GAAAPDVHFVPI
+567 GTTPDVHFVPI
-579 YSISLTKLDSPGE
+579 YSISLAKLDSPGE

-598 WLEKTRDE
+598 WLEKTREE
-606 TGTGGGEGAGGGV
+606 TGVGSGEGGV
-619 PALTS
+619 LPLTS
-624 HFYCG
+624 KFYCG

-638 DWRPHAPAKGGANK
+638 DWRPHAPVKGGNK
-652 GDDGGR
+652 ADDGGR

-679 LCASPFFPSIFLTAS
+679 LCASPFFPNIFLTAS

-703 AQHEGGA
+703 SQQHEGAG
-710 ADAANPSVASNGPI
+710 DNTSNGPI

-730 PSAITCVAFSPSRPG
+730 PSVITCVAFSPSRPG

-785 PQVIT
+785 PQLV
-790 TNTSGNAANASAAS
+790 TNPSGTSANATNSS
-804 GGGGAAAGRAKAADG
+804 GAGAGAGRVKPTDG
-819 AASARGRNNPG
+819 TGARGRNNPG
-830 PGAPAGGGGNATGTT
+830 QNAPNNTST
-845 NVKQQL
+845 NIKQQL

-892 KAARAASKSSGS
+892 KAARASKTGLSE
-904 ANDGGAPSLRQNR
+904 GGAPSLRQNR
-917 SDEGTTPGTAAASN
+917 GEDGVPPGIAAANNMS
-931 LAALASKDA
+931 SMPGK
-940 EATRSGPVGA
+940 EADSTRPAHTGA
-950 DDDVFKQME
+950 DDDIFKQME
-959 SDFCRDMG
+959 SEFCRDMG

>member
-1 MGAKEPEPAPEGTR
+1 MATKQPEPAPEGTR
-15 PMMISMREMETLGL
+15 PLLISMREMETLAL

-40 FKVFTRQEVL
+40 FKVFTRAEVL
-50 DQIAQVGFMCPFHEF
+50 AQIAQVGFMCPFHEF
-65 RADIAK
+65 RAEIAK
-71 MPAGDDILIVA
+71 MPAGDDVLIVA
-82 DPNETYGE
+82 DPTETYGE

-100 FESQMELIKRREQ
+100 FDSQMEKLQQREQ
-113 ERLDALAAQ
+113 ARQDELAAQ
-122 EKEASAAV
+122 EKATSAAA
-130 DANDMSKIV
+130 DADDVSKIV
-139 YVDKPVMSRPWNSAT
+139 YEDRPVLSRPWSSAT
-154 VRETHED
+154 ARETHDD
-161 VEALSVKPSR
+161 VEALTAKPTR
-171 PLITS
+171 PLMS
-176 SATVMLISVRFCSI
+176 DELNADYKFSDRDADQC
-190 NDSGFHCLLTPFA
+190 
-203 LREGFVE
+203 FVE

-236 IDGTTQT
+236 VDGTTQT

-254 YEPIVMEPAQR
+254 YEPIVMAAAQR
-265 RAEMDSDKIQ
+265 RAEMDSEALQ
-275 AFLARVLPRVER
+275 TFLARVLPRVER

-330 LVYSKNKTLPSIDW
+330 LVYSKNKTLPVVDW

-387 PQIMLESPQD
+387 PQIMLEAPQD
-397 VLTMRF
+397 VLAMRF

-417 GQVIVWDFSK
+417 GQVLVWDFSK

-441 SGSGGAGAGAAGGSS
+441 SGGATTGAATGSGGVSISGKS
-456 ASSLSK
+456 
-462 GGRGDDDSHKQVPP
+462 GRGDEDSHKQVPP

-509 HVVASTGADA
+509 HIVASTGADA
-519 GAVNQF
+519 SAVNQF
-525 VTIAADGQVSFWDL
+525 VTIAADGQVAFWDL

-548 ITRAKVD
+548 VTRAKVD
-555 KTGAAASSGTKD
+555 KGGAKD
-567 GAAAPDVHFVPI
+567 GSGAAAPDVHFVPI
-579 YSISLTKLDSPGE
+579 YSISLGKVDSPGE

-598 WLEKTRDE
+598 CLEKPRE
-606 TGTGGGEGAGGGV
+606 EAGGGGEGGGAGAS
-619 PALTS
+619 ALTS
-624 HFYCG
+624 RFYCG

-638 DWRPHAPAKGGANK
+638 DWRPHATSKGSGRGEDPAA
-652 GDDGGR
+652 GGR
-658 GDEGVEYVQ
+658 GGEEGVEYVQ
-667 WLCRDHSRPILG
+667 WLHRDHSRPILG
-679 LCASPFFPSIFLTAS
+679 LCPSPFFPSIFLTAS

-703 AQHEGGA
+703 AHQHEAGRGS
-710 ADAANPSVASNGPI
+710 DAAGAPGGASNGPI

-730 PSAITCVAFSPSRPG
+730 SSAITCVAFSPSRPA

-785 PQVIT
+785 PQLVSAV
-790 TNTSGNAANASAAS
+790 NASGNAANASAPS
-804 GGGGAAAGRAKAADG
+804 GGGNAAGRAKAAADG
-819 AASARGRNNPG
+819 AKGRASAGGSGG
-830 PGAPAGGGGNATGTT
+830 PVGGGGNAPAAT
-845 NVKQQL
+845 NIKQQL
-851 VAVGD
+851 VAIGD

-866 PRTLSRPTSGE
+866 PRTLSRPTGGE
-877 RAAMEAYFKRESERM
+877 RATMEAYFKRESERM
-892 KAARAASKSSGS
+892 KAARAAS
-904 ANDGGAPSLRQNR
+904 AGGGEGAAPSLRQSR
-917 SDEGTTPGTAAASN
+917 GEDAGSPGTIAAAGH
-931 LAALASKDA
+931 AASSGKEA
-940 EATRSGPVGA
+940 ETARLGTAGV
-950 DDDVFKQME
+950 DDEAFKLLE

-967 LETARSA
+967 IDNARCA

>member
-1 MGAKEPEPAPEGTR
+1 MSVTKMSDELNADYKFSDRDA
-15 PMMISMREMETLGL
+15 
-29 KTGSGLRETVE
+29 
-40 FKVFTRQEVL
+40 
-50 DQIAQVGFMCPFHEF
+50 DQC
-65 RADIAK
+65 
-71 MPAGDDILIVA
+71 
-82 DPNETYGE
+82 
-90 NWLLCLTRRA
+90 
-100 FESQMELIKRREQ
+100 
-113 ERLDALAAQ
+113 
-122 EKEASAAV
+122 
-130 DANDMSKIV
+130 
-139 YVDKPVMSRPWNSAT
+139 
-154 VRETHED
+154 
-161 VEALSVKPSR
+161 
-171 PLITS
+171 
-176 SATVMLISVRFCSI
+176 
-190 NDSGFHCLLTPFA
+190 
-203 LREGFVE
+203 FVE

-228 GLQGTPAL
+228 GLQGTPPL
-236 IDGTTQT
+236 VDGTTQT

-254 YEPIVMEPAQR
+254 YEPIVMEPARR

-330 LVYSKNKTLPSIDW
+330 LVYSKNKTLTAIDW

-363 RRLDLLDTVDS
+363 RRLDLLDTVES

-397 VLTMRF
+397 VLAMRF
-403 NPAAPHLVAAGLYN
+403 NPTAPHLVAAGLYN
-417 GQVIVWDFSK
+417 GQVLVWDFSK
-427 AEHLLSKMKTTKTS
+427 AEHLLSKMKTAKPS
-441 SGSGGAGAGAAGGSS
+441 SGSGSGSGTAATAST
-456 ASSLSK
+456 ASSK
-462 GGRGDDDSHKQVPP
+462 GRDDDTHKQVPP

-548 ITRAKVD
+548 MTRAKVD
-555 KTGAAASSGTKD
+555 KAGTSKD
-567 GAAAPDVHFVPI
+567 GVVPDVHFVPI
-579 YSISLTKLDSPGE
+579 YSISLSKVDSPGE

-598 WLEKTRDE
+598 WLEKTRDDA
-606 TGTGGGEGAGGGV
+606 GTGGEGGA
-619 PALTS
+619 PTLTS
-624 HFYCG
+624 KFYCG

-638 DWRPHAPAKGGANK
+638 DWRPHAPAKGGNK
-652 GDDGGR
+652 GEDGAR
-658 GDEGVEYVQ
+658 GDEGAEYVQ
-667 WLCRDHSRPILG
+667 WLCRDHSRPVLG
-679 LCASPFFPSIFLTAS
+679 LCASPSFPNIFLTAS

-703 AQHEGGA
+703 SQQYDGGA
-710 ADAANPSVASNGPI
+710 VENVPVAATNGPI

-730 PSAITCVAFSPSRPG
+730 PSVVTCVAFSPSRPG

-785 PQVIT
+785 PQLVT
-790 TNTSGNAANASAAS
+790 ANNPNSNAANASAA
-804 GGGGAAAGRAKAADG
+804 GTGGAGAGRAKATDVAG
-819 AASARGRNNPG
+819 ARGRNNAG
-830 PGAPAGGGGNATGTT
+830 PGPAGGNAPGT

-892 KAARAASKSSGS
+892 KSARASKTSSSG
-904 ANDGGAPSLRQNR
+904 NDGGAPNLRQNR
-917 SDEGTTPGTAAASN
+917 GEEGAPGTAAATN
-931 LAALASKDA
+931 VTPAAGK
-940 EATRSGPVGA
+940 EADSTRSGPAGA

-959 SDFCRDMG
+959 SEFCRDMG

>member
-1 MGAKEPEPAPEGTR
+1 MGAKEAEPAPEGTR

-65 RADIAK
+65 RAEIAK

-100 FESQMELIKRREQ
+100 FDSQMELIKRREQ
-113 ERLDALAAQ
+113 DRLDALAAQ
-122 EKEASAAV
+122 EKENTA
-130 DANDMSKIV
+130 DANDVSKIV
-139 YVDKPVMSRPWNSAT
+139 YEDKPMLSRPWTSVTA
-154 VRETHED
+154 RESHED
-161 VEALSVKPSR
+161 VEALSVVPSR
-171 PLITS
+171 PLIT
-176 SATVMLISVRFCSI
+176 MSVTKMSDELNADYKFSDRDADQC
-190 NDSGFHCLLTPFA
+190 
-203 LREGFVE
+203 FVE

-228 GLQGTPAL
+228 GLQGTPPL
-236 IDGTTQT
+236 VDSTTQT

-254 YEPIVMEPAQR
+254 YEPIVMEPTR
-265 RAEMDSDKIQ
+265 CRAEMDSDKIQ
-275 AFLARVLPRVER
+275 AFLARILPRVER

-325 RSFTD
+325 KSFTD
-330 LVYSKNKTLPSIDW
+330 LVYSKNKTLPAIDW
-344 HPRRHGVVAVAAA
+344 HPRRHGVIAVAAV

-417 GQVIVWDFSK
+417 GQVLVWDFSK
-427 AEHLLSKMKTTKTS
+427 AEHLLSKMKTTKNA
-441 SGSGGAGAGAAGGSS
+441 SGPAGPNA
-456 ASSLSK
+456 SK
-462 GGRGDDDSHKQVPP
+462 GDDTHKQVPP

-548 ITRAKVD
+548 MTRAKVD
-555 KTGAAASSGTKD
+555 KAGTAGAKD
-567 GAAAPDVHFVPI
+567 GTTPDVHFVPI
-579 YSISLTKLDSPGE
+579 YSISLAKLDSPGE

-598 WLEKTRDE
+598 WLEKTREE
-606 TGTGGGEGAGGGV
+606 TGVGSGEGGV
-619 PALTS
+619 LPLTS
-624 HFYCG
+624 KFYCG

-638 DWRPHAPAKGGANK
+638 DWRPHAPVKGGNK
-652 GDDGGR
+652 ADDGGR

-679 LCASPFFPSIFLTAS
+679 LCASPFFPNIFLTAS

-703 AQHEGGA
+703 SQQHEGAGDNTSA
-710 ADAANPSVASNGPI
+710 ASNGPI

-730 PSAITCVAFSPSRPG
+730 PSVITCVAFSPSRPG

-785 PQVIT
+785 PQLV
-790 TNTSGNAANASAAS
+790 TNPSGTSANATNSS
-804 GGGGAAAGRAKAADG
+804 GAGAGAGRVKPTDG
-819 AASARGRNNPG
+819 TGARGRNNPG
-830 PGAPAGGGGNATGTT
+830 QNAPNNTST
-845 NVKQQL
+845 NIKQQL

-892 KAARAASKSSGS
+892 KAARASKTGLSE
-904 ANDGGAPSLRQNR
+904 GGAPSLRQNR
-917 SDEGTTPGTAAASN
+917 GEDGVPPGTAAANNMS
-931 LAALASKDA
+931 SMPGK
-940 EATRSGPVGA
+940 EADSTRPAHTGA
-950 DDDVFKQME
+950 DDDIFKQME
-959 SDFCRDMG
+959 SEFCRDMG

>member
-1 MGAKEPEPAPEGTR
+1 
-15 PMMISMREMETLGL
+15 
-29 KTGSGLRETVE
+29 
-40 FKVFTRQEVL
+40 
-50 DQIAQVGFMCPFHEF
+50 
-65 RADIAK
+65 
-71 MPAGDDILIVA
+71 
-82 DPNETYGE
+82 
-90 NWLLCLTRRA
+90 
-100 FESQMELIKRREQ
+100 
-113 ERLDALAAQ
+113 
-122 EKEASAAV
+122 
-130 DANDMSKIV
+130 
-139 YVDKPVMSRPWNSAT
+139 MSRPWTSAT
-154 VRETHED
+154 ARETHED
-161 VEALSVKPSR
+161 VEALTVKPSR
-171 PLITS
+171 PLIT
-176 SATVMLISVRFCSI
+176 ISVTKMSDELNADYKFSDRDADQC
-190 NDSGFHCLLTPFA
+190 
-203 LREGFVE
+203 FVE

-228 GLQGTPAL
+228 GLQGTPPLVDNA
-236 IDGTTQT
+236 TQT

-265 RAEMDSDKIQ
+265 RAEMDSDKLQ
-275 AFLARVLPRVER
+275 AFLARVLPHVER

-316 NNENAMREL
+316 NNENTMREL

-330 LVYSKNKTLPSIDW
+330 LVYSKNKTLPAIDW
-344 HPRRHGVVAVAAA
+344 HPKRHGVVAVAAA

-387 PQIMLESPQD
+387 PQLMLESPQD
-397 VLTMRF
+397 VLSMRF

-427 AEHLLSKMKTTKTS
+427 AEHLLSKVKTTKTS
-441 SGSGGAGAGAAGGSS
+441 STSGGTGTTASSNTSS
-456 ASSLSK
+456 ASK
-462 GGRGDDDSHKQVPP
+462 GGRGDNDSHKQMPP

-509 HVVASTGADA
+509 HVMASTGADA
-519 GAVNQF
+519 GVVNQF
-525 VTIAADGQVSFWDL
+525 VTIAADGQISFWDL

-555 KTGAAASSGTKD
+555 KAGAGAKD
-567 GAAAPDVHFVPI
+567 GSGSAAPDVHFVPI

-592 LTLQTL
+592 LALQTL
-598 WLEKTRDE
+598 WLEKTREDP
-606 TGTGGGEGAGGGV
+606 GAGGSEGGSGGA

-624 HFYCG
+624 RFYCG

-638 DWRPHAPAKGGANK
+638 DWRPHAPAKGGGSK
-652 GDDGGR
+652 GEDGGR
-658 GDEGVEYVQ
+658 GEEGV
-667 WLCRDHSRPILG
+667 D
-679 LCASPFFPSIFLTAS
+679 

-703 AQHEGGA
+703 QQYETGRADEAGNPGGTL
-710 ADAANPSVASNGPI
+710 NGPI

-730 PSAITCVAFSPSRPG
+730 PSTITCVAFSPSRPG

-785 PQVIT
+785 SQLVTAGNP
-790 TNTSGNAANASAAS
+790 SGNATNAANSA
-804 GGGGAAAGRAKAADG
+804 GGAGAAGRAKPADG
-819 AASARGRNNPG
+819 AGGTRSRANQ
-830 PGAPAGGGGNATGTT
+830 GAGTSVGGNAATT
-845 NVKQQL
+845 SNIKQQL

-877 RAAMEAYFKRESERM
+877 RVTMEAYFKRESERM
-892 KAARAASKSSGS
+892 KSARAASKTSSS
-904 ANDGGAPSLRQNR
+904 NEGGAASLRQNR
-917 SDEGTTPGTAAASN
+917 GEDAAAPGTAVVNN
-931 LAALASKDA
+931 LSSVTSKEADASKVGVV
-940 EATRSGPVGA
+940 GP
-950 DDDVFKQME
+950 DDEIFKQME
-959 SDFCRDMG
+959 SEFCRDMN
-967 LETARSA
+967 